1 MAFASNPLSLSV
13 PEAAFESWLRDSGYL
28 ELLDHRTTELHR
40 LHSASAST
48 ATAISSASLPNSA
61 STTAVAATP
70 TTTVT
75 AILYLLIMSVVSSLA
90 TFLSLFTLNPFAK
103 LASADF
109 SDHNAAP
116 WTAGG
121 FLGCADCY
129 SFPSSPTQARMRV
142 HENVKRF
149 ARNYAT
155 LLILF
160 FACALYQMPL
170 ALVGLL
176 SCLAVWEAFRFFDD
190 KWSLDR
196 FPTIR
201 QVLVRIGQCG
211 FRQAS
216 RAGGCVVV
224 VDQKGRALVGA
235 GGRPILCAVAVIL
248 LCSNVQMAVFSALAV
263 GYAVMMLHASF
274 RKLTP
279 AKQSSKG
286 RGR

>member
-1 MAFASNPLSLSV
+1 
-13 PEAAFESWLRDSGYL
+13 
-28 ELLDHRTTELHR
+28 
-40 LHSASAST
+40 
-48 ATAISSASLPNSA
+48 
-61 STTAVAATP
+61 
-70 TTTVT
+70 
-75 AILYLLIMSVVSSLA
+75 
-90 TFLSLFTLNPFAK
+90 
-103 LASADF
+103 
-109 SDHNAAP
+109 
-116 WTAGG
+116 
-121 FLGCADCY
+121 
-129 SFPSSPTQARMRV
+129 MRV

-176 SCLAVWEAFRFFDD
+176 SCVAVWEAFRFCDD

-201 QVLVRIGQCG
+201 QVLVRIGQ
-211 FRQAS
+211 
-216 RAGGCVVV
+216 
-224 VDQKGRALVGA
+224 
-235 GGRPILCAVAVIL
+235 CAVAVIL

>member
-13 PEAAFESWLRDSGYL
+13 PEPAFESWLRDSGYL

-40 LHSASAST
+40 LNSSSSSSAATTT
-48 ATAISSASLPNSA
+48 ATTTTLPNSC
-61 STTAVAATP
+61 STSATP

-75 AILYLLIMSVVSSLA
+75 AIAYVLIMSLVSSLS
-90 TFLSLFTLNPFAK
+90 TIFSLFTLNPFSK
-103 LASADF
+103 LTAADF
-109 SDHNAAP
+109 SHHNAAS
-116 WTAGG
+116 WTAAG
-121 FLGCADCY
+121 FLGSADSY

-176 SCLAVWEAFRFFDD
+176 SCLAIWEVFRLCDERWAFERFA
-190 KWSLDR
+190 
-196 FPTIR
+196 TIR
-201 QVLVRIGQCG
+201 QVLVRVAQ
-211 FRQAS
+211 
-216 RAGGCVVV
+216 
-224 VDQKGRALVGA
+224 
-235 GGRPILCAVAVIL
+235 CAVAVIL
-248 LCSNVQMAVFSALAV
+248 LYSNVQMAVFSALAV
-263 GYAVMMLHASF
+263 GYAVMILHASF

-279 AKQSSKG
+279 ARQSSKG